1 MISEA
6 FSYSTVEIANS
17 FDGKSAVFAIDLS
30 VDIAVKLVNDRD
42 IIFSDKSFHKF
53 KDIVKK
59 TLDYFGYGDGCN
71 IDIKTKIPENSGL
84 GFKEAVASAIILGIS
99 GAISSKNG
107 SILEL
112 KIDKY
117 MKEQIMEVNGKLVNI
132 FDLIRK
138 ISDDDVRFDRLF
150 ASYFGGFIVADNIKK
165 KILRRGEMESLY
177 VSLIIPKRIRMD
189 EHEFKPELL
198 FKNEA
203 EVIFTE
209 ALKGNLYTAM
219 KLNGLLYDKELIKKA
234 LSLGAITATVNR
246 NGVLIALSRDKKTAE
261 RISDNLVF
269 RVANKKAIVKRKP
282 MRVIRVN
289 EFLKIK
295 GKDKFYWI

>member
-1 MISEA
+1 
-6 FSYSTVEIANS
+6 
-17 FDGKSAVFAIDLS
+17 
-30 VDIAVKLVNDRD
+30 
-42 IIFSDKSFHKF
+42 
-53 KDIVKK
+53 
-59 TLDYFGYGDGCN
+59 
-71 IDIKTKIPENSGL
+71 
-84 GFKEAVASAIILGIS
+84 
-99 GAISSKNG
+99 
-107 SILEL
+107 
-112 KIDKY
+112 
-117 MKEQIMEVNGKLVNI
+117 
-132 FDLIRK
+132 
-138 ISDDDVRFDRLF
+138 
-150 ASYFGGFIVADNIKK
+150 
-165 KILRRGEMESLY
+165 
-177 VSLIIPKRIRMD
+177 
-189 EHEFKPELL
+189 LL

-295 GKDKFYWI
+295 GKNKFYWI

>member
-53 KDIVKK
+53 NDIVKK
-59 TLDYFGYGDGCN
+59 TLDYFGYGEGCI

-84 GFKEAVASAIILGIS
+84 GFKEAVISAIILGIS

-150 ASYFGGFIVADNIKK
+150 ASYFGGFIAADNIKK
-165 KILRRGEMESLY
+165 EILRRGEMESLY
-177 VSLIIPKRIRMD
+177 VSLIIPKRIRMNK
-189 EHEFKPELL
+189 HEFKPELL

-295 GKDKFYWI
+295 GKNKFYWI

>member
-59 TLDYFGYGDGCN
+59 TLDYFGYREGCN

-165 KILRRGEMESLY
+165 EILRRGEMESLY

-203 EVIFTE
+203 EVIFME